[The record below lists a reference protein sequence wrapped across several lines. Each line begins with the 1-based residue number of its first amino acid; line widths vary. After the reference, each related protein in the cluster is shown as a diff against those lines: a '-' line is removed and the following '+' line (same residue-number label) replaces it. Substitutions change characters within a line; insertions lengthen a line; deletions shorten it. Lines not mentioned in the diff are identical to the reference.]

1 MYYDRII
8 PNDEDHREIKSVKS
22 RACGT
27 SDKNLQQIYNKSVS
41 FGEL

>member
-22 RACGT
+22 RVCGT